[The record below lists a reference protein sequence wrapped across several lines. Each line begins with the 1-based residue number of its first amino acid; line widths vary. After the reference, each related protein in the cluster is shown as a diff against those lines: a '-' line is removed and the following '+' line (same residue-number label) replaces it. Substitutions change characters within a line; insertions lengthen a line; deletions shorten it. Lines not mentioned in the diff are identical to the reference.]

1 MLTFIDQLNRTIRL
15 ENYPKRIVS
24 LVPSQTEL
32 LFDLGLEN
40 EVVGITKFC
49 IHPYEWFRNKTRV
62 GGTKKVNFKQIEKLQ
77 PDLIIANKE
86 ENTKEDIEQLAK
98 IYPVWI
104 SDIYTLNDALSM
116 IESIGKLTQT
126 ETKANS
132 ILLQIQNEF
141 KTLAQINKSQKT
153 VAYFIWNKPYMCAA
167 KNTFIN
173 NILDYCGFKNVFS
186 HSTERYPVTSEQELK
201 NLNPDLVFLSS
212 EPFPFKQKHIDE
224 LQKILPKSNV
234 QIVDGELF
242 SWYGSRLMQ
251 GPKYFSQI
259 LKNLP

>member
-1 MLTFIDQLNRTIRL
+1 MLTFTDQLNRTIRL

-32 LFDLGLEN
+32 LFDLGLET

-49 IHPYEWFRNKTRV
+49 IHPNEWFKNKTRV
-62 GGTKKVNFKQIEKLQ
+62 GGTKNVNFKQIDKLQ

-98 IYPVWI
+98 KYPVWI
-104 SDIYTLNDALSM
+104 SDIYALNDALSM
-116 IESIGKLTQT
+116 IENIGKLTQT

-132 ILLQIQNEF
+132 IILQIQKEF
-141 KTLAQINKSQKT
+141 KSLEHKKNSKKT

-167 KNTFIN
+167 KNTFIDDM
-173 NILDYCGFKNVFS
+173 LDYCGFENVFS
-186 HSTERYPVTSEQELK
+186 HSTERYPLTSEQELK
-201 NLNPDLVFLSS
+201 NLNPDFVFLSS
-212 EPFPFKQKHIDE
+212 EPFPFKQKHIEE
-224 LQKILPKSNV
+224 LQQILPKSNV

-242 SWYGSRLMQ
+242 SWYGSRLIQ
-251 GPKYFSQI
+251 SPKYFSQI